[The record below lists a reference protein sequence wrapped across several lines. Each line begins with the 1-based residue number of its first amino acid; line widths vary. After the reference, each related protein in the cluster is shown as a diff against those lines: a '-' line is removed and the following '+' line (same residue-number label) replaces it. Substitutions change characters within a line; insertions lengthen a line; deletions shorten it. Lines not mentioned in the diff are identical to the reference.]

1 MFCVCITKVVLPDT
15 AVGESLDIDAC
26 MSACPPCVCSNC
38 AAAGPRETLMSSD
51 RCISQ
56 AAVRRPAAA
65 LLGLPAFWISFKCR
79 FITLLTNTRCFIDV
93 FVLWLDWFSFE
104 SLFHAIIVSCGAVI
118 LHISA
123 WERLGGKVKD
133 FCAVYGGW
141 DGSFPFEADKRHDL
155 LWLLFSAPALMVWSN
170 SFFIIIASW

>member
-15 AVGESLDIDAC
+15 AAGESFDIDAC
-26 MSACPPCVCSNC
+26 MSSCPPCVCSNC
-38 AAAGPRETLMSSD
+38 AAAAGPRETLMSSD
-51 RCISQ
+51 RCISLEPHL
-56 AAVRRPAAA
+56 R
-65 LLGLPAFWISFKCR
+65 LLLLSWVYLHSFKCR

-155 LWLLFSAPALMVWSN
+155 LWLLFSAPALMVWFN